1 MKGCDV
7 MPNWTHNKII
17 CKKSIAEK
25 LLTPVEDTYVLD
37 FKTIKPYM
45 YYAIKFVYL
54 KLSCCNYQRGFL

>member
-17 CKKSIAEK
+17 CKKSITGK

-37 FKTIKPYM
+37 FN
-45 YYAIKFVYL
+45 
-54 KLSCCNYQRGFL
+54 KLIPMPNELDLTCGELRIRVV